1 LVVSGQHLY
10 TTFEERP
17 RISGAEDG
25 RKLMADNN
33 VRNSFQIG
41 EKASF
46 TKTVTESDVTTFA
59 GLIGD
64 FNPLHVDA
72 EYARKSR
79 FGQRIAHG
87 IFTGGLISAVLG
99 NKLPGPGG
107 IYLSQQLEFLAPVF
121 IGDTIT
127 ATVEVTAWRSAK
139 RILTLKTDAHNQKGT
154 QVVTGK
160 AVLLVDPGIGH

>member
-1 LVVSGQHLY
+1 MTDV
-10 TTFEERP
+10 
-17 RISGAEDG
+17 A
-25 RKLMADNN
+25 

-41 EKASF
+41 ERASF

-64 FNPLHVDA
+64 FNPIHVDA

-79 FGQRIAHG
+79 FGQRVAHG
-87 IFTGGLISAVLG
+87 LFTGGLISTVLG
-99 NKLPGPGG
+99 NKLPGPGA
-107 IYLSQQLEFLAPVF
+107 IYLSQQIEFLAPVF

-127 ATVEVTAWRSAK
+127 ATVEVTAWRPEK
-139 RILTLKTDAHNQKGT
+139 RIITLKTDAYNQADK

-160 AVLLVDPGIGH
+160 AVLLVE

>member
-1 LVVSGQHLY
+1 
-10 TTFEERP
+10 
-17 RISGAEDG
+17 
-25 RKLMADNN
+25 MADVR

-41 EKASF
+41 QQASF

-79 FGQRIAHG
+79 FGQRVAHG
-87 IFTGGLISAVLG
+87 MFTGGLVSAVLG
-99 NKLPGPGG
+99 NKLPGPGA

-127 ATVEVTAWRSAK
+127 ATVEVTAWRPEK
-139 RILTLKTDAHNQKGT
+139 RIITLRTDAYNQADK

-160 AVLLVDPGIGH
+160 AVLLVE

>member
-1 LVVSGQHLY
+1 M
-10 TTFEERP
+10 
-17 RISGAEDG
+17 AEP
-25 RKLMADNN
+25 
-33 VRNSFQIG
+33 SIQIG
-41 EKASF
+41 QRASF

-79 FGQRIAHG
+79 FGQRVAHG
-87 IFTGGLISAVLG
+87 MFTAGLISAVLG
-99 NKLPGPGG
+99 NKLPGPGA

-127 ATVEVTAWRSAK
+127 ATVEVSTWRPEK
-139 RILTLKTDAHNQKGT
+139 RIITLRTDAYNQADR

-160 AVLLVDPGIGH
+160 AVLLVE

>member
-1 LVVSGQHLY
+1 
-10 TTFEERP
+10 
-17 RISGAEDG
+17 
-25 RKLMADNN
+25 MADTG
-33 VRNSFQIG
+33 FQIG
-41 EKASF
+41 KQASF

-79 FGQRIAHG
+79 FGQRVAHG
-87 IFTGGLISAVLG
+87 MFTAGLISAVLG
-99 NKLPGPGG
+99 NKLPGPGA

-127 ATVEVTAWRSAK
+127 ATVEVTAWRPEK
-139 RILTLKTDAHNQKGT
+139 RIITLRTDAYNQADK
-154 QVVTGK
+154 QVMTGK
-160 AVLLVDPGIGH
+160 AVLLVE

>member
-1 LVVSGQHLY
+1 MAEPGIQLGQ
-10 TTFEERP
+10 R
-17 RISGAEDG
+17 
-25 RKLMADNN
+25 
-33 VRNSFQIG
+33 
-41 EKASF
+41 ASF

-64 FNPLHVDA
+64 FNPLHVNA

-79 FGQRIAHG
+79 FGQRVAHG
-87 IFTGGLISAVLG
+87 MFTGGLISAVLG
-99 NKLPGPGG
+99 NKLPGPGA

-127 ATVEVTAWRSAK
+127 ATAEVTAWRPDK
-139 RILTLKTDAHNQKGT
+139 RIITLKTDAYNQADT

-160 AVLLVDPGIGH
+160 AVLLVE